1 MAAACQYLE
10 LCVMYPERSHIPSKQ
25 VDIGW
30 HTFLMYTR
38 EYSDF
43 CQQLGGRF
51 IHHCPNDGEVVNAGN
66 SSETVEFM
74 KSVGVVFDQE
84 MWLGSGQCT
93 SSCHPSG
100 DCGNG
105 DCNSDS
111 DA

>member
-1 MAAACQYLE
+1 
-10 LCVMYPERSHIPSKQ
+10 
-25 VDIGW
+25 
-30 HTFLMYTR
+30 
-38 EYSDF
+38 
-43 CQQLGGRF
+43 
-51 IHHCPNDGEVVNAGN
+51 
-66 SSETVEFM
+66 M